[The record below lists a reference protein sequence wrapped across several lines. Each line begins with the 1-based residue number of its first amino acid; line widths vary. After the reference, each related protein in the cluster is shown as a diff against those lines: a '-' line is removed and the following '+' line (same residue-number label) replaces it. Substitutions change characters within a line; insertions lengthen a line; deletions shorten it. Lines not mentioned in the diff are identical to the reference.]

1 MTERAA
7 KFYDKPLDQNFDD
20 VGEIIYKVK
29 DNVVIEK
36 DRKVVF
42 DAGTRPRRDV
52 VDPKPE
58 NIPEPIIDD
67 VEIAQEPSK

>member
-20 VGEIIYKVK
+20 IGEVIYKVK
-29 DNVVIEK
+29 DNKVTVK

-42 DAGTRPRRDV
+42 DAPNRPRRDV
-52 VDPKPE
+52 AVPEPE
-58 NIPEPIIDD
+58 NIPEPIIDE
-67 VEIAQEPSK
+67 VEIAPE